1 MDFLAAFA
9 YRAGESLVKDSWLP
23 VVTLLASS
31 MLWGLTWL
39 PLKHFGSF
47 GVEGPLVTLVGHGSV
62 GLLAL
67 PLLYRDRRNLAPYL
81 RDLVALGFLGGLAQ
95 LAFASAMVL
104 GDVMRVMAL
113 FYLLPAWGVLGGRL
127 ILKER
132 IDRQRGL
139 SLIFALAGAF
149 LIVGGPAV
157 FRTPPGYVDLLA
169 VASGLGLGLNN
180 VLFRRLQAVPVT
192 PKVAFVFVGSL
203 VWAAPFV
210 VFSGEP
216 LPSAPAIVWVE
227 VAAFGLIWILV
238 ATAGTLWGV
247 NHMEAGRSSVLIIM
261 ELITAIAS
269 AAVLAGVRPTSMEWV
284 GGALILLSA
293 LLEGWRPGVHESAVT

>member
-1 MDFLAAFA
+1 VA
-9 YRAGESLVKDSWLP
+9 VKNSWLP

-47 GVEGPLVTLVGHGSV
+47 GVEGALVTLVGHGSV

-67 PLLYRDRRNLAPYL
+67 PLLYRNRHNLAPYL
-81 RDLVALGFLGGLAQ
+81 RDMLAIGFLGGLAQ

-127 ILKER
+127 VLKEH
-132 IDRQRGL
+132 IDRQRAL

-157 FRTPPGYVDLLA
+157 FRSPPGYVDLLA

-192 PKVAFVFVGSL
+192 PKVAVVFVGSL
-203 VWAAPFV
+203 VWAVPFV
-210 VFSGEP
+210 VFADKP
-216 LPSAPAIVWVE
+216 LPSAVPGMVWAE

-238 ATAGTLWGV
+238 ATAGTLWAV
-247 NHMEAGRSSVLIIM
+247 NQMEAGRSSVLIIV
-261 ELITAIAS
+261 ELVTAIAS
-269 AAVLAGVRPTSMEWV
+269 AAILTGIEPAPIEWL
-284 GGALILLSA
+284 GGALILGSA
-293 LLEGWRPGVHESAVT
+293 LLEGWRPGSHPTPAPEVP

>member
-1 MDFLAAFA
+1 MNHT
-9 YRAGESLVKDSWLP
+9 WLP
-23 VVTLLASS
+23 VVTLLAAS

-47 GVEGPLVTLVGHGSV
+47 GVEGPLVTLIGHGSV

-67 PLLYRDRRNLAPYL
+67 PLLYRDRRQLAPYL
-81 RDLVALGFLGGLAQ
+81 RDLLALGFLGGLAQ

-113 FYLLPAWGVLGGRL
+113 FYLLPAWGVLGGRWL
-127 ILKER
+127 LKER
-132 IDRQRGL
+132 IDRQRTL
-139 SLIFALAGAF
+139 SLVFALGGAF

-157 FRTPPGYVDLLA
+157 FRSPPGYVDLLA

-180 VLFRRLQAVPVT
+180 VLFRRLQGVAVT
-192 PKVAFVFVGSL
+192 PKVAVVFVGSL

-210 VFSGEP
+210 VFGHDP
-216 LPSAPAIVWVE
+216 LPSAVPPRVWVE
-227 VAAFGLIWILV
+227 VAGFGLIWILI

-261 ELITAIAS
+261 ELVTAIAS
-269 AAVLAGVRPTSMEWV
+269 AALLTGDIPTRIEWF
-284 GGALILLSA
+284 GGALILVSA
-293 LLEGWRPGVHESAVT
+293 LLEAWRAGAPEDAVQ